1 MWGWSQSAGRVAP
14 MGVRIGWLTGDD
26 VLLDESAS
34 YRVAEQIFDA
44 GPLLMNERA
53 VRLHLRKWG
62 LLASI
67 DTARQV
73 LLVRRTLEGPARQVL
88 HLKSNILKRGIRF
101 PG

>member
-1 MWGWSQSAGRVAP
+1 

-73 LLVRRTLEGPARQVL
+73 LLVRRTLEGRPRSGSGSHCQRATQCE
-88 HLKSNILKRGIRF
+88 ILTAHAYR
-101 PG
+101 